1 MSSMVSNLQFKAFTA
16 AAISALAFGS
26 PSSAQSG
33 ANGDG
38 TTLVAQ
44 QPSEMQAAIAK
55 WELLQSNRQLGFFD
69 YAPFAMAYPDFPRT
83 QIIRIRAENRLDD
96 EAPSNAEILNFFDAH
111 PPLTNKGRARYAL
124 ALAASNRPE
133 ATERARAAWRGGEM
147 SEPAE
152 A

>member
-69 YAPFAMAYPDFPRT
+69 YAPFAMAYPDFPRMG
-83 QIIRIRAENRLDD
+83 IIRIRAENALAV
-96 EAPSNAEILNFFDAH
+96 ETPSRSDTLRYFDA
-111 PPLTNKGRARYAL
+111 L
-124 ALAASNRPE
+124 
-133 ATERARAAWRGGEM
+133 
-147 SEPAE
+147 
-152 A
+152 